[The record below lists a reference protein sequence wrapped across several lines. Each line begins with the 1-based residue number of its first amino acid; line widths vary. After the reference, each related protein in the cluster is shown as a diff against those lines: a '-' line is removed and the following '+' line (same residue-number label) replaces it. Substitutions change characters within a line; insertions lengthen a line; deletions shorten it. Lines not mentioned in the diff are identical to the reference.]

1 MKQTKS
7 ILLRFLCCAAA
18 IVLAAEWLYS
28 AEESEITVE
37 EFVKARMERDRS
49 KQRAVRENFG
59 PLLNADPNRAFEA
72 LAAYKDD
79 PSDKIRV
86 EMLRNLMRVKDHH
99 NLPDLHG
106 RIVSLMLNAYSNA
119 YDERSRYVRRKSAV
133 FLGRFP
139 ASVFDADAKALIRK
153 AFREKGVSRDT
164 LELYSIAN
172 MKEDLPELKK
182 VFEAREWPPD
192 DPEDELWPRSL
203 KWKFRRVM
211 AQFGDEESI
220 AYCVSR
226 VANEKRPAVKAK
238 AMLSLEKVRHPDVV
252 RLMAKCLESD
262 LRVDGGHGMSWP
274 VSACAVQVLA
284 GMLDN
289 FPVKKKS
296 AYPMH
301 TESETAQCRKWMLER
316 TEWKFKEF

>member
-1 MKQTKS
+1 
-7 ILLRFLCCAAA
+7 
-18 IVLAAEWLYS
+18 LY
-28 AEESEITVE
+28 VE
-37 EFVKARMERDRS
+37 R
-49 KQRAVRENFG
+49 
-59 PLLNADPNRAFEA
+59 
-72 LAAYKDD
+72 
-79 PSDKIRV
+79 
-86 EMLRNLMRVKDHH
+86 
-99 NLPDLHG
+99 
-106 RIVSLMLNAYSNA
+106 
-119 YDERSRYVRRKSAV
+119 YDERGKLMRSEALRYLPRFRKEYFNAN
-133 FLGRFP
+133 
-139 ASVFDADAKALIRK
+139 AKALIRR
-153 AFREKGVSRDT
+153 AFREKRLSRDT

-238 AMLSLEKVRHPDVV
+238 VMLSLEKVRHPDVV

-284 GMLDN
+284 AMLDN

-301 TESETAQCRKWMLER
+301 TESETAKSRKWMAEQ
-316 TEWKFKEF
+316 TEWKLKEF